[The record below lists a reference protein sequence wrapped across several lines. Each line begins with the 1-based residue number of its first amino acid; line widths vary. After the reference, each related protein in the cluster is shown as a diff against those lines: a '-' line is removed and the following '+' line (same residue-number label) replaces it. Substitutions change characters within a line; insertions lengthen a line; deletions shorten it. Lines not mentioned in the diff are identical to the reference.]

1 MSSKDLPKKFTLNY
15 GDQGT
20 LSEGLFDDIGS
31 VLEKYSDVMTLAG
44 IIGVLEA
51 VKFDLFLTSLTSV
64 DDDDEGDEDDDDWPN
79 QTVAFSCWQ

>member
-20 LSEGLFDDIGS
+20 LSEGLFDDIVS

-51 VKFDLFLTSLTSV
+51 VKFDLFLTSLAGSDD
-64 DDDDEGDEDDDDWPN
+64 DDDDEGTEDDD
-79 QTVAFSCWQ
+79 